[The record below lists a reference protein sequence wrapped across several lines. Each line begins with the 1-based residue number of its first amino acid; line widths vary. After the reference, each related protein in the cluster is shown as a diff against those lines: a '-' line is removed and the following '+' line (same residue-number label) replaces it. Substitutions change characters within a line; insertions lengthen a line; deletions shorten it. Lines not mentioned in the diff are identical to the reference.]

1 MMRRI
6 LLLTLLFSAVAVAG
20 ATAQTLET
28 FKRRLAVP
36 ESQPGRSFEPV
47 RVIAEEYGDTA
58 RAVAE
63 ASRAEQRDRV
73 SGYRVCIFSDN
84 GPEAR
89 EGAFAAMKLFSETYP
104 GVKAYMGYD
113 VPYFKVSVGNC
124 LTTEE
129 AIILKERVSATF
141 PKAFVKSEE
150 LSIGDFVK

>member
-6 LLLTLLFSAVAVAG
+6 LLLSLLFSAVAVAG

-36 ESQPGRSFEPV
+36 ESQPGCSFEPS
-47 RVIAEEYGDTA
+47 RVVAVEYGDAT

-63 ASRAEQRDRV
+63 ASRTEQRDRI

-89 EGAFAAMKLFSETYP
+89 EGAFTAKKLFEESYP
-104 GVKAYMGYD
+104 GVEAYMGYD

-129 AIILKERVSATF
+129 AIILKERVSPTF

-150 LSIGDFVK
+150 LSIRDFVK

>member
-1 MMRRI
+1 MI
-6 LLLTLLFSAVAVAG
+6 QIPKGCKDVLP
-20 ATAQTLET
+20 AQVYAWHKIED
-28 FKRRLAVP
+28 A
-36 ESQPGRSFEPV
+36 
-47 RVIAEEYGDTA
+47 A

>member
-1 MMRRI
+1 MRRI
-6 LLLTLLFSAVAVAG
+6 LLLTLLSSLLTAAG
-20 ATAQTLET
+20 AAAQSLET
-28 FKRRLAVP
+28 FKRQLAVP
-36 ESQPGRSFEPV
+36 ESQPGVFFGQA
-47 RVIAEEYGDTA
+47 RVVAVEYGNAA

-63 ASRAEQRDRV
+63 ASRAEQRDRI

-89 EGAFAAMKLFSETYP
+89 EGAFAAMKLFEESYP
-104 GVKAYMGYD
+104 GIEVYMGYD

-129 AIILKERVSATF
+129 AIILKERVSAIF

-150 LSIGDFVK
+150 LSIKDLAK